1 VDKKKTKPV
10 NISNKKVLRIILL
23 SLGCLFS
30 GIGFVGLFV
39 PLLPTTPFL
48 LLSAACFVRSS
59 EKLYSKLLG
68 NKLLG
73 VYIKSYLEN
82 RGIPLKVKLSAI
94 TLLWT
99 GITLSAIFAT
109 ESLVVR
115 IILFIIAISVT
126 IHIVKLK
133 TENKLLED

>member
-1 VDKKKTKPV
+1 MDKKKTKPV